1 MQASR
6 VIKGS
11 PIPQE
16 LLNNTDN
23 FFTETEKGETATHA
37 IGNKGIPAYWLTAIL
52 NFYQEGLSLA
62 EKEIAA
68 AIIDI
73 TTNVTTNS
81 LEFTFEIGTNEWLQ
95 PGTITKRFLL
105 EDGLVSK
112 CEGDNAQWLKPKPEG
127 LLASL
132 LSQITDNNELQAA
145 YGLATDL
152 INEIVPYSLEYFL
165 GAIEDID
172 DDEGGEEGEEEEE
185 E

>member
-1 MQASR
+1 
-6 VIKGS
+6 V
-11 PIPQE
+11 
-16 LLNNTDN
+16 
-23 FFTETEKGETATHA
+23 HA
-37 IGNKGIPAYWLTAIL
+37 IGNKGITAYWLTAIL

-62 EKEIAA
+62 EKEIAT

-81 LEFTFEIGTNEWLQ
+81 LEFTFEIGSNEWLQ

-105 EDGLVSK
+105 DDGVVSK

-132 LSQITDNNELQAA
+132 LSQITDANELHAA

-165 GAIEDID
+165 GAIEVIEED
-172 DDEGGEEGEEEEE
+172 DYAEEEEREEGEEDEEE
-185 E
+185 GPNKRVK